1 MSQKLTVNRIPPRA
15 SKPKEQT
22 QKSQKKHMLVKEIP
36 IEKIHTDNQLVRKSM
51 DDDHIIELAS
61 SIASQ
66 GLLQP
71 IVVAIRSD
79 GDYDL
84 KAGAHRLAACK
95 RLHWPEIPA
104 NIQEESSA
112 TKSRAT
118 AIIENVL
125 RKQMTLEEEV
135 LAVQILFN
143 EEKKSPSEICQII
156 GKGRAWVDRRLSIP
170 QLKDRII
177 EALMD
182 GQISIVVAET
192 INGVEDDGIR
202 GSILNEAIYA
212 KRTHR
217 EICEMVSLAENVP
230 TMGEAI
236 QAGSKTL
243 AELAAPAKPGRPC
256 DSCDQRFPVQHLQV
270 LWVCKECLG
279 TSTSQ
284 SRKGAE

>member
-1 MSQKLTVNRIPPRA
+1 MVV
-15 SKPKEQT
+15 E
-22 QKSQKKHMLVKEIP
+22 EIL

-71 IVVAIRSD
+71 IVVASRSD
-79 GDYDL
+79 GDYNL
-84 KAGAHRLAACK
+84 KAGAHRLAAVK
-95 RLHWPEIPA
+95 RLHWAEVPA
-104 NIQEESSA
+104 NVQEESSA
-112 TKSRAT
+112 AKSRAT

-135 LAVQILFN
+135 MAVQILFN
-143 EEKKSPSEICQII
+143 EEKKSPSEICQVI
-156 GKGRAWVDRRLSIP
+156 GKSRAWVDRRLSIP
-170 QLKDRII
+170 NLRERIV
-177 EALMD
+177 EVLMD

-202 GSILNEAIYA
+202 ASILNEAIYA

-217 EICEMVSLAENVP
+217 EVSEMVHLAENVP

-236 QAGSKTL
+236 QAGGKTL

-256 DSCDQRFPVQHLQV
+256 DSCDQRFPVQYLQV

-284 SRKGAE
+284 SGKGAK